1 MSPSS
6 GPPRSSKDRISSRG
20 IPREDDPWGDEES
33 TLTSNMTDVLSAKMS
48 PRTRDRAT
56 LTVVTG
62 PDAGKV
68 YSLEEVT
75 TLGRGRECTIRIE
88 DSSVSRVHAKISRP
102 SATERYVVEDLGSR
116 NGTFVDGY
124 RIKRHSISDGDRVQ
138 IGPSIHLRFSITDD
152 LEEGVLRRLYESSV
166 RDPLTGAF
174 NRKHFN
180 ERMTSEIAYAVRH
193 KTALSL
199 LMFDIDHFKKVN
211 DDYGHLAGDKVL
223 RSLAGLVART
233 IRTEDIFARY
243 GGEEFAVIARG
254 IDPRGSVALGERI
267 RGIVVAS
274 RFEFEGQVIP
284 VTVSVGVSTMSC
296 CAGEPT
302 IDGFISISDK
312 RLYQAKQTGRNKV
325 VGP

>member
-1 MSPSS
+1 MSS
-6 GPPRSSKDRISSRG
+6 GGISHD
-20 IPREDDPWGDEES
+20 PDPWDEEES
-33 TLTSNMTDVLSAKMS
+33 TLTSKMTEVLSAKMA

-56 LTVVTG
+56 LTMVTG
-62 PDAGKV
+62 PDTGKV

-88 DSSVSRVHAKISRP
+88 DGSVSRVHARISRGSP
-102 SATERYVVEDLGSR
+102 TERFLVEDLGSR

-124 RIKRHSISDGDRVQ
+124 RIKRHSLNDGDRIQV
-138 IGPSIHLRFSITDD
+138 GPSVHLRFSITDD
-152 LEEGVLRRLYESSV
+152 VEEGLLRRLYESSV

-180 ERMTSEIAYAVRH
+180 ERMTSEIAYSVRH

-199 LMFDIDHFKKVN
+199 LMFDIDHFKRVN

-243 GGEEFAVIARG
+243 GGEEFTVIARG
-254 IDPRGSVALGERI
+254 IDTRGSLALAERI
-267 RGIVVAS
+267 RGIIIAS
-274 RFEFEGQVIP
+274 RFEFEGQNIP
-284 VTVSVGVSTMSC
+284 VTVSIGVATMAC
-296 CAGEPT
+296 CSGEPT
-302 IDGFISISDK
+302 AEDFIAIADK
-312 RLYQAKQTGRNKV
+312 RLYQAKQTGRNRV